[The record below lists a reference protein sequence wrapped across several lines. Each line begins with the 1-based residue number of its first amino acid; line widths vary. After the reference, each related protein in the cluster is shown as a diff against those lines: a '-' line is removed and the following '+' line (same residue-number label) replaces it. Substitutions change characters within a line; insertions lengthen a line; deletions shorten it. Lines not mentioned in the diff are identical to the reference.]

1 MLKPALGAG
10 AALLALPVLTVVLL
24 TAHSQADGSNS
35 LDAAEPTDEAI
46 NDIPPAYLRLYQEAA
61 RPPGL
66 TWNVLAAIGDIETD
80 HGRNPPHCIPN
91 AAGAAGPMQ
100 FLAITWSVYGID
112 GNRDGRTDRCDPA
125 DAIPG
130 AANYLA
136 ANGAVK
142 GGKHLEQALWHYNH
156 ADWYVRKVL
165 DRAKDYAAPPAT
177 GDGAKVVKAALRWLG
192 TPYSW
197 GGGGP
202 SGPTY
207 GIQHGADIK
216 GFDCSGLAQHAWS
229 KAGINLHRVAADQY
243 NDGPHIPR
251 DKLQPGDL
259 VFFATNP
266 ANPRTIHHVGIN
278 IGKGRMVHAPH
289 TGDVVRIAKFADVP
303 YREREY
309 AGATRPVHK

>member
-1 MLKPALGAG
+1 VLKPAALAG
-10 AALLALPVLTVVLL
+10 AAALVTLPVLTVVLL
-24 TAHSQADGSNS
+24 ATHSQADPADPAV
-35 LDAAEPTDEAI
+35 LTKTATD
-46 NDIPPAYLRLYQEAA
+46 DIPPHYLRLYHQAA

-66 TWNVLAAIGDIETD
+66 PWNVLAAIGDIESD
-80 HGRNPPHCIPN
+80 HGRNPPDCTPN

-100 FLAITWSVYGID
+100 FLAPTWEAYGVD
-112 GNRDGRTDRCDPA
+112 GNRDGRADRCDPA

-130 AANYLA
+130 AAHYLA
-136 ANGAVK
+136 ANGATK
-142 GGKHLEQALWHYNH
+142 GGKHLERALWHYNH

-165 DRAKDYAAPPAT
+165 DRAQDYAAPPAT

-207 GIQHGADIK
+207 GIKHGARIK
-216 GFDCSGLAQHAWS
+216 GFDCSGLAQNAWS

-278 IGKGRMVHAPH
+278 IGNGRMVHAPH

-309 AGATRPVHK
+309 AGATRPSRR

>member
-1 MLKPALGAG
+1 MLKPALGSG
-10 AALLALPVLTVVLL
+10 VALIALPVLTVVLL
-24 TAHSQADGSNS
+24 VAHSQADSPA
-35 LDAAEPTDEAI
+35 DFDVVEPTDEAI
-46 NDIPPAYLRLYQEAA
+46 SDIPATYLRLYRQAA

-66 TWNVLAAIGDIETD
+66 PWNVLAAIGDIETD
-80 HGRNPPHCIPN
+80 HGRNPPDCTSN
-91 AAGAAGPMQ
+91 AAGATGPMQ

-112 GNRDGRTDRCDPA
+112 GNHGRTDRCDPA

-142 GGKHLEQALWHYNH
+142 GGKHLERALWHYNH

-177 GDGAKVVKAALRWLG
+177 GDGAVVVKAALRWLG

-207 GIQHGADIK
+207 GIRHGARIK

-229 KAGINLHRVAADQY
+229 KAGISLHRVAADQY
-243 NDGPHIPR
+243 NDGPHVPH
-251 DKLQPGDL
+251 DQLQPGDL
-259 VFFATNP
+259 VFFANS
-266 ANPRTIHHVGIN
+266 RTIHHVGIN
-278 IGKGRMVHAPH
+278 IGNGRMVHAPH
-289 TGDVVRIAKFADVP
+289 TGDIVKIAKFVDVP

-309 AGATRPVHK
+309 AGATRPTLR